1 MTAGEAG
8 APAVILDHVW
18 VGAGIHIHTGGPA
31 EAREP
36 FLPWRDLPDDPD
48 AVFALLSWH
57 ARLAPLTGRERD
69 RETLLQWARQGHN
82 ARIRLLSGPGGV
94 GKSRLAAEVADALRA
109 VGWPAG
115 FIRPNDPIVVPLRR
129 AGLFLVVDYPEEH
142 PDEVRTLLREVASR
156 ELGDVPVRL
165 LVLSREGGDRWFDLV
180 ESAHAGELMD
190 AQEVRLSGL
199 AAAEPERLF
208 SGALCRL
215 AEHYPRAIPA
225 VPSDAVRSWVGLNP
239 GLHGLPLLLTAA
251 AIHMFLNPDAALG
264 FSGASVIQALTDRE
278 WARLANTGRAAG
290 LPDRRSAGRA
300 VALASVPG
308 SLDASALRRLAE
320 PTLEMGLPPPDRVI
334 DAINTVP
341 WWHEG
346 RVPAPQPDIMAAGLL
361 LKILSERSGKA
372 PEWLWA
378 VIEGAIA
385 APLIDRLGRLTF
397 DAMIVTGSALG
408 LTRYLRKIIADDPS
422 RASKLEFI
430 SDEDNL
436 PFGLASFAADII
448 RARLVAVSDEATRA
462 NHLNNLPARLSG
474 AGDGD
479 GALAV
484 IREAVGAYR
493 RLAQDNP
500 ARFAPALASSLNNLS
515 LRLADAGDGAG
526 ALALAAIRE
535 AADSYRRL
543 AQDNPARFAP
553 GLGTSLNNLS
563 LRLSDAGDGAG
574 ALAAIREAVE
584 IRHRLA
590 QDNPARFAPDFATS
604 LNNLS
609 NKLSDAGDDAG
620 ALAAIREEVEIDR
633 RLAQDNPARFAP
645 GLAESLNNLSVCTA
659 DAGDGAGA
667 LVAIR
672 EAADTYRRLARD
684 NPARFVPD
692 LASSLNNLSNSLNDA
707 GDGAGALEAIREAVK
722 IRRRLAQ
729 DNPARFAPDLATSL
743 NNLSNRLSDAGDGA
757 GALAAILEAV
767 EIRRRLA
774 QDIPARFVP
783 DLALSLYNLSLR
795 LSDAGDG
802 AGALA
807 AIREAVEIRRRLVQ
821 NYPARFAPDLALS
834 LNNLSN
840 CLSDAGESAA
850 ALAAILE
857 AVEIR
862 RRLTQDNP
870 ARFAPDLTQSLNNLS
885 LRLSDGGESA
895 GALAAIHE
903 AVEIRRR
910 LAQDNPARFAS
921 DLERSLK
928 ILDLLERK

>member
-1 MTAGEAG
+1 VTAGEAG

-346 RVPAPQPDIMAAGLL
+346 RVPAPQPDIMAAALL

-397 DAMIVTGSALG
+397 DAMIVRFCPRPDAIFAKDHRRRSVSRFQIGVYQRRGQPAVRAGELCSRHYQSAAGGRQRRGDAGKSPQQPAGSSE
-408 LTRYLRKIIADDPS
+408 RCR
-422 RASKLEFI
+422 RRRR
-430 SDEDNL
+430 
-436 PFGLASFAADII
+436 
-448 RARLVAVSDEATRA
+448 RARGDPRGGR
-462 NHLNNLPARLSG
+462 RLSPSG
-474 AGDGD
+474 AGQPGP
-479 GALAV
+479 LRPRSRV
-484 IREAVGAYR
+484 EPKQPV
-493 RLAQDNP
+493 
-500 ARFAPALASSLNNLS
+500 ASS
-515 LRLADAGDGAG
+515 G
-526 ALALAAIRE
+526 
-535 AADSYRRL
+535 
-543 AQDNPARFAP
+543 
-553 GLGTSLNNLS
+553 
-563 LRLSDAGDGAG
+563 
-574 ALAAIREAVE
+574 
-584 IRHRLA
+584 
-590 QDNPARFAPDFATS
+590 
-604 LNNLS
+604 
-609 NKLSDAGDDAG
+609 
-620 ALAAIREEVEIDR
+620 
-633 RLAQDNPARFAP
+633 
-645 GLAESLNNLSVCTA
+645 
-659 DAGDGAGA
+659 
-667 LVAIR
+667 
-672 EAADTYRRLARD
+672 
-684 NPARFVPD
+684 
-692 LASSLNNLSNSLNDA
+692 
-707 GDGAGALEAIREAVK
+707 
-722 IRRRLAQ
+722 RRR
-729 DNPARFAPDLATSL
+729 
-743 NNLSNRLSDAGDGA
+743 
-757 GALAAILEAV
+757 
-767 EIRRRLA
+767 RRRGRTRTRC
-774 QDIPARFVP
+774 DPR
-783 DLALSLYNLSLR
+783 
-795 LSDAGDG
+795 
-802 AGALA
+802 
-807 AIREAVEIRRRLVQ
+807 
-821 NYPARFAPDLALS
+821 
-834 LNNLSN
+834 
-840 CLSDAGESAA
+840 
-850 ALAAILE
+850 
-857 AVEIR
+857 
-862 RRLTQDNP
+862 
-870 ARFAPDLTQSLNNLS
+870 
-885 LRLSDGGESA
+885 GG
-895 GALAAIHE
+895 G
-903 AVEIRRR
+903 
-910 LAQDNPARFAS
+910 
-921 DLERSLK
+921 
-928 ILDLLERK
+928 